1 MGNAKRAADA
11 AEAQRSAEGEAEQV
25 RKAADEVE
33 NAKRG
38 TKVFET
44 KSVEEVEQ
52 IRREAER
59 KSPEE
64 AENMKKEA
72 EAAETQRKAEEVK
85 REAERKAAEEV
96 KNTNRAAEAA
106 EAQIDTKEETV
117 LAKSESNRMPL
128 EEAKDT
134 MTAST
139 EQALGSSNSTKEKE
153 ADPQMSALQL
163 VEGSETEFESQRTNG
178 SLDLVSSF
186 KEPLLQV
193 GSDHEQDR
201 WSTDVNYDHE
211 REKQVEDTEKNEQAR
226 RESERKAAED

>member
-1 MGNAKRAADA
+1 MG
-11 AEAQRSAEGEAEQV
+11 
-25 RKAADEVE
+25 
-33 NAKRG
+33 
-38 TKVFET
+38 
-44 KSVEEVEQ
+44 
-52 IRREAER
+52 
-59 KSPEE
+59 
-64 AENMKKEA
+64 ENMKKEA
-72 EAAETQRKAEEVK
+72 DATEARRKAEEVK
-85 REAERKAAEEV
+85 REA
-96 KNTNRAAEAA
+96 AA
-106 EAQIDTKEETV
+106 EAQMDTKEETV
-117 LAKSESNRMPL
+117 LAKSEANRMPL

-134 MTAST
+134 MRAST

>member
-1 MGNAKRAADA
+1 MG
-11 AEAQRSAEGEAEQV
+11 E
-25 RKAADEVE
+25 EVE

-44 KSVEEVEQ
+44 KAVEEVEQ

-59 KSPEE
+59 KSAEE
-64 AENMKKEA
+64 AENIKKEA
-72 EAAETQRKAEEVK
+72 EATEAQRKAEEGK
-85 REAERKAAEEV
+85 REA
-96 KNTNRAAEAA
+96 AA
-106 EAQIDTKEETV
+106 EAQMDTKEETV
-117 LAKSESNRMPL
+117 LAKSEANRMPL

-134 MTAST
+134 MAAST

-153 ADPQMSALQL
+153 ADPQISALQL

-178 SLDLVSSF
+178 SLDLVSSS

-211 REKQVEDTEKNEQAR
+211 REKQVEDTEENEQ
-226 RESERKAAED
+226 EYIEE